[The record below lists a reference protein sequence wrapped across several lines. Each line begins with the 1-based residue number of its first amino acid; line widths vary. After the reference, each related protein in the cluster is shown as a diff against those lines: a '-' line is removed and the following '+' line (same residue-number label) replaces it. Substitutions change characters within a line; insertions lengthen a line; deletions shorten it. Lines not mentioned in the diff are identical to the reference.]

1 MDHRVPSP
9 RPPREATAPPVADR
23 VPAVL
28 RQLAAERATGA
39 LLRDR
44 GTLYLVEGRVVG
56 AESPAAP
63 APEHL
68 FSGGDAPGRGEMEI
82 CRLAAL
88 FDAAYF
94 ALDAAGGPAR
104 FHPGVTVPDPSR
116 AVRPIGIET
125 VARETRRRRRL
136 LHGLWPCPE
145 VDVAPVVPIAV
156 EDLPEG
162 STAAVTPRRRAV
174 LDLADGIRTPAD
186 IARELGRLAFH
197 TLVDVRRLAAAGYV
211 ETPRAAPLAPP
222 VAPPG
227 PVEGSPRSAA
237 PFATGPHP
245 GGPAPAGLGTAAGIA
260 GITAGSGSGEADIAL
275 LRRLRDALEAHL

>member
-1 MDHRVPSP
+1 M
-9 RPPREATAPPVADR
+9 
-23 VPAVL
+23 PAVL

-44 GTLYLVEGRVVG
+44 GTLYLVKGRVVG

-68 FSGGDAPGRGEMEI
+68 FADADAPGRGEAEI

-104 FHPGVTVPDPSR
+104 FHPGLTMSDPSG

-136 LHGLWPCPE
+136 LHEVWPCPE
-145 VDVAPVVPIAV
+145 VDTAPVVPIPM
-156 EDLPEG
+156 EKLPEG
-162 STAAVTPRRRAV
+162 AAAAVTPRRRAV
-174 LDLADGIRTPAD
+174 LDLADGVRTPAD

-197 TLVDVRRLAAAGYV
+197 TLVDVRRLAAAGHV
-211 ETPRAAPLAPP
+211 ETPRTTPAAPP

-227 PVEGSPRSAA
+227 PAGGGARPAA
-237 PFATGPHP
+237 PYA
-245 GGPAPAGLGTAAGIA
+245 AGLGTVAGIA
-260 GITAGSGSGEADIAL
+260 GITAGSGSGDADIAL

>member
-1 MDHRVPSP
+1 M
-9 RPPREATAPPVADR
+9 
-23 VPAVL
+23 PAVL

-44 GTLYLVEGRVVG
+44 GTLYLVKGKVVG

-68 FSGGDAPGRGEMEI
+68 FSVADAPGRGEVEI

-104 FHPGVTVPDPSR
+104 FHPGLTVCDPSR

-136 LHGLWPCPE
+136 LHEVWPCPE
-145 VDVAPVVPIAV
+145 IDVAPVVPITMD
-156 EDLPEG
+156 DLPAG
-162 STAAVTPRRRAV
+162 SAAAVTPRRRAV
-174 LDLADGIRTPAD
+174 LDLADGVRTPAD

-197 TLVDVRRLAAAGYV
+197 TLLDVRRLAASGHV
-211 ETPRAAPLAPP
+211 GTPRTVPVAPP
-222 VAPPG
+222 VAPPDTVG
-227 PVEGSPRSAA
+227 GALRPAPPTPV
-237 PFATGPHP
+237 GPHP
-245 GGPAPAGLGTAAGIA
+245 GGPVPSGFGTVAGIA
-260 GITAGSGSGEADIAL
+260 GITAGSGSGDADIAL